1 MRRLLPLFLLC
12 VFFSQLGLSAQVHM
26 PAIYGRHETKQVVT
40 TETFYD
46 SGGPTKNAHPLGI
59 AAVTF
64 TPKYGQAIEVDF
76 SELDLKQAT
85 LYVYEGKQELVKSDG
100 GDEDDDEITY
110 TKPNVPELYVLR
122 GSDLSRHVF
131 HSTTADGALTF
142 VFIGANPAGKGWT
155 AEVKSVAKTS
165 DDTPI
170 PAEPEGSVYM
180 VSGPREVMVGSTGLD
195 FYDDGGPTKK
205 ISPNFEGYVT
215 FVPKQAGQR
224 IRVTFTS
231 LKLFHTYKPKNDLL
245 RVYNGRSTSSTKFL
259 RELLNEQTPISL
271 ISSEDDGSLTVSLKS
286 ITGTPQDGFVARVE
300 AITPSPM
307 TFASASATSPTE
319 KVKSA
324 AGEHD
329 KPLLLLTL
337 HTEGVSPAL
346 TLSEL

>member
-85 LYVYEGKQELVKSDG
+85 LYVYEGKQELVKSEG
-100 GDEDDDEITY
+100 GDEDDEITY
-110 TKPNVPELYVLR
+110 TKPNVSELYVLR

-165 DDTPI
+165 DDTPV

-180 VSGPREVMVGSTGLD
+180 VPGPREVMVGSTGLD
-195 FYDDGGPTKK
+195 FYDDGGPRKD
-205 ISPNFEGYVT
+205 
-215 FVPKQAGQR
+215 Q
-224 IRVTFTS
+224 
-231 LKLFHTYKPKNDLL
+231 
-245 RVYNGRSTSSTKFL
+245 
-259 RELLNEQTPISL
+259 
-271 ISSEDDGSLTVSLKS
+271 
-286 ITGTPQDGFVARVE
+286 PQ
-300 AITPSPM
+300 
-307 TFASASATSPTE
+307 
-319 KVKSA
+319 
-324 AGEHD
+324 
-329 KPLLLLTL
+329 L
-337 HTEGVSPAL
+337 
-346 TLSEL
+346 